1 MTTLQI
7 NDRSFACPSN
17 WAELKWSQFITLKNF
32 AERCENRSILPN
44 QPKESLQDDIDS
56 EQMENEILYLF
67 CGVDRK
73 TILRVEPDDRKRFVA
88 CLIQRFI
95 DPLTHTSAVADEK
108 RNLAEEKKWMGKSRW
123 DGYKFLS
130 GDEWLHFPRY
140 GRDYENEIVPLD
152 NVSAAQWCEATDLYL
167 EDKWKYA
174 PVIAAVLCKGE
185 ENDYAEKLVRNRAE
199 GMKSLDME
207 KIFSLFVALNDAHKR
222 MMELCP
228 DCYAPKNVSN
238 EIARNTTFFSWN
250 ELLLWTGHFRAD
262 EIDRV
267 RLMNCYDFMA
277 LVNGRIKSGN

>member
-32 AERCENRSILPN
+32 AERCENRSFLPN

-108 RNLAEEKKWMGKSRW
+108 RNLAEEKKM
-123 DGYKFLS
+123 DG
-130 GDEWLHFPRY
+130 
-140 GRDYENEIVPLD
+140 
-152 NVSAAQWCEATDLYL
+152 
-167 EDKWKYA
+167 
-174 PVIAAVLCKGE
+174 
-185 ENDYAEKLVRNRAE
+185 
-199 GMKSLDME
+199 
-207 KIFSLFVALNDAHKR
+207 
-222 MMELCP
+222 
-228 DCYAPKNVSN
+228 
-238 EIARNTTFFSWN
+238 
-250 ELLLWTGHFRAD
+250 
-262 EIDRV
+262 
-267 RLMNCYDFMA
+267 
-277 LVNGRIKSGN
+277 